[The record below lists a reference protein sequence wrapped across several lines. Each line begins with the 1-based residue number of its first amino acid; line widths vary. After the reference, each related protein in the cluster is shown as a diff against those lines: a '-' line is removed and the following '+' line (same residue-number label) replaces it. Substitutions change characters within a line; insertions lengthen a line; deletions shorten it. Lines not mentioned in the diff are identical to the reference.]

1 MPEPS
6 APRFAVNVDRLV
18 NQFMDLVR
26 IDSPS
31 FEEQAIVKA
40 LTAELEGLGMR
51 VVNDGTG
58 KDGVGN
64 LIATLPGTD
73 PGAAPVMLCMHFD
86 TVEPGRG
93 IKPQVVDGIV
103 RSDGTTIL
111 ASDNKAAI
119 AASLEAL
126 RYLQAN
132 RPPHGDVELL
142 LTWGEERSLNG
153 SRAVDPARLRARV
166 CFCPDADGPVGTII
180 TRAPYQNSVRATFV
194 GKAAH
199 AGVEPEKGISA
210 IVAASKAIA
219 AMTLGRLDAETTANI
234 GLISGGTARNAVP
247 ERTEIVGEA
256 RSLSE
261 EKLERQTAHMR
272 AAIEGGAAA
281 VGARAEIA
289 IKREYD
295 GFVVRED
302 ELPVQIASRAA
313 LALGLTPRLAGTGGG
328 SDANNLNQKGV
339 RSVVLGVGCH
349 DVHSTREHIAV
360 ADLELLA
367 QYLVGVVVEAGK
379 LARR

>member
-1 MPEPS
+1 
-6 APRFAVNVDRLV
+6 
-18 NQFMDLVR
+18 MDLVR

-31 FEEQAIVKA
+31 LEEGAIVQA
-40 LTAELEGLGMR
+40 LSAELEGMGMA
-51 VVNDGTG
+51 VTNDGTG
-58 KDGVGN
+58 HDGVGN

-73 PGAAPVMLCMHFD
+73 PAAAQVMLSMHFD

-93 IKPQVVDGIV
+93 IKPRVEDGIV

-119 AASLEAL
+119 AAALEAL
-126 RYLQAN
+126 RCLQAT
-132 RPPHGDVELL
+132 RPAHGDVELL

-153 SRAVDPARLRARV
+153 SRAVDPSLLRAKI
-166 CFCPDADGPVGTII
+166 CFAPDADGPVGTIV
-180 TRAPYQNSVRATFV
+180 TRAPFQNSVRATFI

-219 AMTLGRLDAETTANI
+219 AMPLGRLDHETTANI

-247 ERTEIVGEA
+247 ERAEIVGEA

-261 EKLERQTAHMR
+261 EKLERQTAAMR
-272 AAIEGGAAA
+272 QAIEAGAAA
-281 VGARAEIA
+281 VGARVEIA
-289 IKREYD
+289 VKREYD
-295 GFVVRED
+295 GFIVGE
-302 ELPVQIASRAA
+302 EEAPVQIASAA
-313 LALGLTPRLAGTGGG
+313 ARALGLTPRLAGTGGG
-328 SDANNLNQKGV
+328 SDANNLNRKGV

-360 ADLELLA
+360 ADLALLA
-367 QYLVGVVVEAGK
+367 QYLVSVVVEAGK
-379 LARR
+379 QKRA